1 MDDPGTLIAVDGTPT
16 LRPAADDDRPA
27 LLRIW
32 RRAVEATHD
41 FLTPAD
47 VDGIEMQ
54 VRTAA
59 LPAPAVTVAQRP
71 DGALLGW
78 VGVHGARVEA
88 LFVDPDAHRRG
99 VGTALLAAATAGAPS
114 VELDVNEQNPSAL
127 AFYERHGFV
136 RVGRSERDGEGR
148 PFPLLHLRRG

>member
-1 MDDPGTLIAVDGTPT
+1 MDDGTT
-16 LRPAADDDRPA
+16 LRPAADGDRPA

-32 RRAVEATHD
+32 RRAVEATHG

-47 VDGIEMQ
+47 VDEIEEQ
-54 VRTAA
+54 VRAAA
-59 LPAPAVTVAQRP
+59 LPALALTVAQRS

-78 VGVHGARVEA
+78 VGVHGDRRARAVRVEA
-88 LFVDPDAHRRG
+88 LFVDPAAHRLG
-99 VGTALLAAATAGAPS
+99 VGTALLGAATPAMGR